1 MLSSFRRFFEVLG
14 CFDKSFPPVIT
25 SLPPLSAVLM
35 GLLPCA
41 PGKSVFV
48 KVVGVK

>member
-14 CFDKSFPPVIT
+14 CFDKSFPPVNT
-25 SLPPLSAVLM
+25 SLPPLNAVLM